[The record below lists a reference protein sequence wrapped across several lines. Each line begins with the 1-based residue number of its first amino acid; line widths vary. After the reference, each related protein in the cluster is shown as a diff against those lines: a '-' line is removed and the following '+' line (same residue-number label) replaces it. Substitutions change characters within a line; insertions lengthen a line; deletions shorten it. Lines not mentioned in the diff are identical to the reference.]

1 MSAMMPA
8 SKLSLI
14 AIAVAVVLV
23 LFAFLLPLDILE
35 YLSLNVVGE
44 PPING
49 RSWLDGVA
57 ELGGELS
64 MRFLA
69 AWGVAIM
76 VLGAVLLLRK
86 EGRPVSRP
94 PASRGELVTY
104 VSGVAAFFVANELI
118 GYGWWD
124 PGGFLGMGP
133 LYAPSIASLVA
144 FGIVPILVM
153 RACKLGS
160 SAFAASREGLPRNLA
175 IVAVI
180 AFGYGLVSCIWH
192 CCSFF
197 DAKMYYFYFVTKIIQ
212 LWAMCSYFYM
222 WGLPMLE
229 ALFKKGPLPPALVTA
244 VLFGICYPWHTVG
257 FAVTFAAFGFL
268 LAVLARKTGSF
279 LPGLVLLFLA
289 YIFHT
294 GLPWNGPGFTIYVLQ
309 PVSIA
314 VACIIA
320 FLVVIRRASRGSKP

>member
-1 MSAMMPA
+1 MRSAK
-8 SKLSLI
+8 KLEMT
-14 AIAVAVVLV
+14 AIAVASILV
-23 LFAFLLPLDILE
+23 LFAFFLPLDIME

-49 RSWLDGVA
+49 RSWLDGVG

-64 MRFLA
+64 MRLLA
-69 AWGVAIM
+69 AWGVAIT
-76 VLGAVLLLRK
+76 VLGAVLLLWK
-86 EGRPVSRP
+86 ESKPVSRP
-94 PASRGELVTY
+94 RASRGELATY
-104 VSGVAAFFVANELI
+104 VAGIVAFFAANVLI
-118 GYGWWD
+118 GYAWWD
-124 PGGFLGMGP
+124 PDGSLGMGP

-144 FGIVPILVM
+144 FGIIPFLVKWK
-153 RACKLGS
+153 CKLDS
-160 SAFAASREGLPRNLA
+160 SAFAASREGLPRNLV

-197 DAKMYYFYFVTKIIQ
+197 DVKMYYFYFVTKIIQ

-229 ALFKKGPLPPALVTA
+229 ARFKKGSLLPALLTA

-257 FAVTFAAFGFL
+257 FAITFAAFGFL
-268 LAVLARKTGSF
+268 LAVLARKTGSYV
-279 LPGLVLLFLA
+279 PGLVLLFLA

-309 PVSIA
+309 PVSAGI
-314 VACIIA
+314 ACILA
-320 FLVVIRRASRGSKP
+320 LLVVNRRVGRESKT